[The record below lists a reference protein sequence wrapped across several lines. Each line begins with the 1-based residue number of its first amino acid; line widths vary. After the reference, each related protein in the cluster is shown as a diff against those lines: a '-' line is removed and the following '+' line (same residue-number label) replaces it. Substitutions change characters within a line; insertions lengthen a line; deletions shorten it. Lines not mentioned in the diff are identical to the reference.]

1 MNGIAVFMH
10 TILKSRLVYRSIIF
24 MLILTLLPVYAHGDE
39 TVDPSG
45 FTGFAPLPAPEHALL
60 SDTFLD
66 DGSWLAK
73 ALALSGSSL
82 GLVTSAWG
90 LRTMA
95 QSISKAEGVESLHQG
110 LAITISGTVLA
121 ALSSAV
127 YSLFTASVNQT
138 SVK

>member
-1 MNGIAVFMH
+1 MM
-10 TILKSRLVYRSIIF
+10 
-24 MLILTLLPVYAHGDE
+24 ILTLLPVSACADE
-39 TVDPSG
+39 TVDTSG
-45 FTGFAPLPAPEHALL
+45 FTGFDPLPAPEHALL
-60 SDTFLD
+60 SDDFLD
-66 DGSWLAK
+66 NSSWFTK
-73 ALALSGSSL
+73 ALALSGSGL

-110 LAITISGTVLA
+110 LVITISGTVLA